1 MCKKTTQ
8 SRMFI
13 ESSGFS
19 LIDLLFT
26 LILFG
31 VLLGL
36 AFPSYRHLMVEV
48 RLLSLTE
55 QVKSAIDYARSE
67 AIKRNSVV
75 TLCKSKDGKTCL
87 GKWRDGWVIF
97 FGRYAVNFSESNL
110 LRVYSG
116 LNKIDFLEWHGA
128 GGREYLQLNPDGSA
142 HGYNGSFVI
151 CVKLFS
157 KETMWLIRVSPTGR
171 VRVDKKREYRWNC
184 NY

>member
-1 MCKKTTQ
+1 MAGHTMCKKTTQ
-8 SRMFI
+8 SRMCI

-36 AFPSYRHLMVEV
+36 AFPFYRHLMVEV

-75 TLCKSKDGKTCL
+75 TLCKSKDGKICL

-97 FGRYAVNFSESNL
+97 FGRYAV
-110 LRVYSG
+110 
-116 LNKIDFLEWHGA
+116 
-128 GGREYLQLNPDGSA
+128 
-142 HGYNGSFVI
+142 
-151 CVKLFS
+151 
-157 KETMWLIRVSPTGR
+157 
-171 VRVDKKREYRWNC
+171 
-184 NY
+184 